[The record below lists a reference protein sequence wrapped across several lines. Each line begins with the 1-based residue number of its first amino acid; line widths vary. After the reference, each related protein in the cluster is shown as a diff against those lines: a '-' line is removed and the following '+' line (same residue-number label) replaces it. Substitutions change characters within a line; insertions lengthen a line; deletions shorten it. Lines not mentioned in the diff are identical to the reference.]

1 MPHATNLINSK
12 YETHILA
19 GLKTSLNI
27 IKLWGPEMIKIKTV
41 VVSGG
46 VDISREERVKK
57 VDNCIDQFMALYKS
71 KGFQKSLKRSGDV

>member
-1 MPHATNLINSK
+1 
-12 YETHILA
+12 
-19 GLKTSLNI
+19 
-27 IKLWGPEMIKIKTV
+27 MIKIKTV